1 MLYFGA
7 FLKYAKVGSHQNIPL
22 NTVSLN
28 KTRAPKFTHDSSIPL
43 KYHGCNTQ
51 GQKDKNESGIWVEL

>member
-22 NTVSLN
+22 NTDSLN

-51 GQKDKNESGIWVEL
+51 GQKDKN